1 MERVVDLF
9 KIGQSQ
15 TIKLPVDFEFN
26 ATQIYIHFKIR
37 AIIHHSEKSQ

>member
-1 MERVVDLF
+1 MWILF

-15 TIKLPVDFEFN
+15 TVKLTVDFEFN

-37 AIIHHSEKSQ
+37 TMIHHSGKSQ